1 MRFLSFFNNQTKDM
15 KITIKMQANK
25 ETFAF
30 NIDTQQIKKTTKK
43 AAKEST
49 KNTKNTAKAKAK
61 TKTA

>member
-1 MRFLSFFNNQTKDM
+1 M

>member
-1 MRFLSFFNNQTKDM
+1 M

-30 NIDTQQIKKTTKK
+30 NIDTQQAKKTTKK
-43 AAKEST
+43 AAKKSA
-49 KNTKNTAKAKAK
+49 KNTKNTAKAK